1 MSKKLIALVVSTL
14 LVFGSASMVSA
25 KETTYDISDKPVIQA
40 DFPDQ
45 H

>member
-1 MSKKLIALVVSTL
+1 MSRKLSVFVVTML
-14 LVFGSASMVSA
+14 LVLGSATAVTA
-25 KETTYDISDKPVIQA
+25 KETTYEISAKPVIQA

>member
-1 MSKKLIALVVSTL
+1 MSKKLLAIGVTL
-14 LVFGSASMVSA
+14 LLVLGPASMVNA
-25 KETTYDISDKPVIQA
+25 KETTYEISDKPVIQA